1 MATQQYTIGADTRH
15 YLDAL
20 NAFAQFKTVFSDA
33 LTAVYGE
40 EQGEKFLLS
49 HTEQFDEMERMI
61 LDYMRVGLTSEMG
74 TGKKVITI

>member
-1 MATQQYTIGADTRH
+1 MATQQYTIGENTRH

-20 NAFAQFKTVFSDA
+20 NAFAKFTTAFSDA

-40 EQGEKFLLS
+40 EQGNKFLLS
-49 HTEQFDEMERMI
+49 HTEQFEEMERTV
-61 LDYMRVGLTSEMG
+61 LDYMRIGLTSEMG